1 MRLLMSLQKS
11 IGAGEGSTARSGV
24 STGRLVSIIVAVG
37 AVLFFRWFPRYLVNM
52 LGVSSP
58 WTSYF
63 YLYGNG
69 LVVFLI
75 GIAVILR
82 SGACRL
88 GRGWDTPWFVA
99 LWLGYFFFAGLHA
112 AWIWAAL
119 HLPFRGGP

>member
-1 MRLLMSLQKS
+1 MRLLMTFQESK
-11 IGAGEGSTARSGV
+11 GAGESLAAQPGVPTSG
-24 STGRLVSIIVAVG
+24 LVSIIVAVG

-52 LGVSSP
+52 LGESSP

-69 LVVFLI
+69 LIVFLI
-75 GIAVILR
+75 GIGVILR

-119 HLPFRGGP
+119 HIPLLGGM